1 MRKRVKIEVFNIL
14 KSIVD
19 SRVVGLPDVVRAG
32 HEAYAHLPD
41 LEDELKNL
49 SAWERREARYGRPK
63 YEPGEKTPDDYVS
76 EIEAAKCAISAGCD
90 AADELKAADQFYVT
104 HRIAMNT
111 PKIQQLEK
119 ELSSEQCWLA
129 HWQAKL
135 SSMESNQ
142 DDDGVSERGHCE
154 MEYERVQ
161 NRIHDIQKKLAEL
174 QR

>member
-41 LEDELKNL
+41 LEDGLKNL

-76 EIEAAKCAISAGCD
+76 EIEAAN
-90 AADELKAADQFYVT
+90 ELKAAGQFYVT

-135 SSMESNQ
+135 SSVESNQ